1 VPGLRGQRRRRPGR
15 GRPAGHQ
22 GRPALVSLHP
32 RRLGDILDD
41 IARVADAVGR
51 PAAGRRLV
59 AALRD
64 RIQQG

>member
-1 VPGLRGQRRRRPGR
+1 VRAAVARLAARTDLR
-15 GRPAGHQ
+15 
-22 GRPALVSLHP
+22 LVSLHP

-41 IARVADAVGR
+41 IARVAAAVGR